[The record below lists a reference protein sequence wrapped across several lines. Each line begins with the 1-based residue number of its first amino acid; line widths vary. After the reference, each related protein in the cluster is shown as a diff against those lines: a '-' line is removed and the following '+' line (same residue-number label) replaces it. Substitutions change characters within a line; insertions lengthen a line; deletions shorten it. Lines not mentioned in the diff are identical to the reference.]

1 MELELEDKLNDLL
14 SVLKQDS
21 RLLEIKVLKE
31 KLVSNHKLLDQIN
44 EYNINPYNQLLKE
57 KLFKNSD
64 FKRYKELENEIYFL
78 TLNINQIINRITD
91 KRMCHNEDN

>member
-31 KLVSNHKLLDQIN
+31 NLVSNHKLLDQIN

>member
-91 KRMCHNEDN
+91 KRMCNNEDN